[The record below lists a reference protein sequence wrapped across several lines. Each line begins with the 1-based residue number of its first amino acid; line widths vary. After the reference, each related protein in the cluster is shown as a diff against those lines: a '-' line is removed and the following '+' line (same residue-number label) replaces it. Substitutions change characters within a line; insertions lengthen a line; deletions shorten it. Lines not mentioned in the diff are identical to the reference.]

1 MKPSTN
7 LFKLKMK
14 LNTNPIKLKSGM
26 KVKDIFAKSRS
37 IGISIHPTLELDPI
51 VEYFA
56 MKEIPCNA
64 DSNIVD

>member
-1 MKPSTN
+1 
-7 LFKLKMK
+7 MK
-14 LNTNPIKLKSGM
+14 LNTNPIKLKSGI
-26 KVKDIFAKSRS
+26 KVKHIFAQSRS
-37 IGISIHPTLELDPI
+37 IGISFHPILELDPI